1 MVHPAWREVLC
12 DVDIGSIQHPVQVKF
27 RISETKEKQIQ
38 KRSGTKKFT
47 ADPIVYDISLQSSLI
62 TPILYKLFSRMFCER
77 IQTTLMSQQSSDQ
90 AAYRAGY
97 STEDHLLTVTLM
109 TELCSEWRSELW
121 LGLIDFEKAFDTVEH
136 DVLWEVLKDQGLH
149 SDYIDIIKRLY
160 DGQTAYVQARA
171 ASRRFPLLRG
181 EARKSNLAQRRA
193 RCKVQTDRLVRS
205 PASMQATDGMKSADY
220 AVAPMAGPNSG
231 MDTMVSHKFYEK

>member
-136 DVLWEVLKDQGLH
+136 DVLWGGSEGPRSAEGLC
-149 SDYIDIIKRLY
+149 
-160 DGQTAYVQARA
+160 
-171 ASRRFPLLRG
+171 